1 MRKVKCLIVGAGPA
15 GMTAAIYL
23 KRAGIDFILMD
34 KSAPGGE
41 LLKTSVIENYPG
53 VSEVNGPDLAMKMV
67 NQLKGLDIKPEF
79 AEVLD
84 ITKNGN
90 LFTVKTLKDEIL
102 CDNVILATG
111 RVPNSLKIDGE
122 DRFIGKGI
130 SYCAP
135 CDGSF
140 YKDKVV
146 AIVGGGNTAI
156 TDAIYMASLAKKV
169 YLIVRGEIKASKI
182 LVDRL
187 KDKENV
193 IVIKPAIVKKI
204 IYDEVIKG
212 VLLDNGTEIQLDG
225 IFLAIGG
232 RPMLS
237 FVSSL
242 DLEMDNGYLIVNN
255 KMESSVKGIYGAGDI
270 IKKDYYQIVTATN
283 DGAIA
288 ALTISGKEWL

>member
-212 VLLDNGTEIQLDG
+212 VLLDNGTEIHLDG

-288 ALTISGKEWL
+288 ALTISGKE

>member
-1 MRKVKCLIVGAGPA
+1 MRKVKCVIVGAGPA

-79 AEVLD
+79 DEVLD

-146 AIVGGGNTAI
+146 AIVGGGDTAV
-156 TDAIYMASLAKKV
+156 TDAIYMAGLAKKV

-288 ALTISGKEWL
+288 ALTISGKE

>member
-1 MRKVKCLIVGAGPA
+1 
-15 GMTAAIYL
+15 MTAAIYL

-79 AEVLD
+79 DEVLD

-146 AIVGGGNTAI
+146 AIVGGGDTAV
-156 TDAIYMASLAKKV
+156 TDAIYMAGLAKKV

-288 ALTISGKEWL
+288 ALTISGKE

>member
-79 AEVLD
+79 DEVLD

-288 ALTISGKEWL
+288 ALTISGKE

>member
-288 ALTISGKEWL
+288 ALTISGKE

>member
-1 MRKVKCLIVGAGPA
+1 MRKVKCVIVGAGPA

-79 AEVLD
+79 DEVLD

-288 ALTISGKEWL
+288 ALTISGKE

>member
-1 MRKVKCLIVGAGPA
+1 MRKVKCVIVGAGPA

-79 AEVLD
+79 DEVLD

-122 DRFIGKGI
+122 DRFIGKCI

-146 AIVGGGNTAI
+146 AIVGGGDTAV
-156 TDAIYMASLAKKV
+156 TDAIYMSGLAKKV
-169 YLIVRGEIKASKI
+169 YVLVRNELKASKV
-182 LVDRL
+182 LVQRL
-187 KDKENV
+187 KFKENV
-193 IVIKPAIVKKI
+193 VVIKPVSVSKI
-204 IYDEVIKG
+204 IYDERIKG
-212 VLLDNGTEIQLDG
+212 VVLNNGEEILVDG
-225 IFLAIGG
+225 IFLAICG
-232 RPMLS
+232 RPDLK
-237 FVSSL
+237 FASSL
-242 DLEMDNGYLIVNN
+242 NLDEENGYLIVNS
-255 KMESSVKGIYGAGDI
+255 KMETSVRGIYGAGDI
-270 IKKDYYQIVTATN
+270 IKKDFYQIVTATN
-283 DGAIA
+283 DGAVA
-288 ALTISGKEWL
+288 ALAITGKE

>member
-1 MRKVKCLIVGAGPA
+1 MRKVKCVIVGAGPA

-79 AEVLD
+79 DEVLD

-146 AIVGGGNTAI
+146 AIVGGGDTAV
-156 TDAIYMASLAKKV
+156 TDAIYMAGLAKKV

-204 IYDEVIKG
+204 IKG

-288 ALTISGKEWL
+288 ALTISGKE

>member
-79 AEVLD
+79 DEVLD

-169 YLIVRGEIKASKI
+169 YLIVRGEIKSSKI

-288 ALTISGKEWL
+288 ALTISGKE

>member
-1 MRKVKCLIVGAGPA
+1 
-15 GMTAAIYL
+15 
-23 KRAGIDFILMD
+23 
-34 KSAPGGE
+34 
-41 LLKTSVIENYPG
+41 
-53 VSEVNGPDLAMKMV
+53 MV

-288 ALTISGKEWL
+288 ALTISGKE

>member
-122 DRFIGKGI
+122 DSFIGKGI

-288 ALTISGKEWL
+288 ALTISGKE

>member
-79 AEVLD
+79 DEVLD

-90 LFTVKTLKDEIL
+90 LFTVKTLEDEIL

-237 FVSSL
+237 FVSCL

-288 ALTISGKEWL
+288 ALTISGKE

>member
-1 MRKVKCLIVGAGPA
+1 MRKVKCVIVGVGPA

-288 ALTISGKEWL
+288 ALTISGKE

>member
-1 MRKVKCLIVGAGPA
+1 MREVKCVIVGSGPA

-23 KRAGIDFILMD
+23 KRAGIDFLLLD

-41 LLKTSVIENYPG
+41 LLKTSAIENYPG
-53 VSEVNGPDLAMKMV
+53 FLAVEGPELAMKMV
-67 NQLKGLDIKPEF
+67 KQLNDLGIDIEF
-79 AEVLD
+79 NEVLD
-84 ITKNGN
+84 IKKDKDK
-90 LFTVKTLKDEIL
+90 FIVKTRKDDIL
-102 CDNVILATG
+102 CENVILATG
-111 RVPNSLKIDGE
+111 RVSNKLGLEGE
-122 DRFIGKGI
+122 DKFISRGI
-130 SYCAP
+130 SFCAP

-255 KMESSVKGIYGAGDI
+255 KMESSVKGIYGAGDV

-288 ALTISGKEWL
+288 ALTISGKE

>member
-79 AEVLD
+79 DEVLD

-242 DLEMDNGYLIVNN
+242 DLEMDNGYLIVKN
-255 KMESSVKGIYGAGDI
+255 KMESSVKGIDGAGDI

-288 ALTISGKEWL
+288 ALTISGKE

>member
-1 MRKVKCLIVGAGPA
+1 MRKIKCVIVGAGPA

-79 AEVLD
+79 DEVLD

-288 ALTISGKEWL
+288 ALTISGKE

>member
-79 AEVLD
+79 DEVLD

-122 DRFIGKGI
+122 DSFIGKGI

-288 ALTISGKEWL
+288 ALTISGKE

>member
-1 MRKVKCLIVGAGPA
+1 MRKVKCVIVGVGPA

-79 AEVLD
+79 DEVLD

-288 ALTISGKEWL
+288 ALTISGKE

>member
-79 AEVLD
+79 DEVLD

-111 RVPNSLKIDGE
+111 GVPNSLKIDGE

-288 ALTISGKEWL
+288 ALTISGKE

>member
-1 MRKVKCLIVGAGPA
+1 MRKVKCVIVGAGPA

-79 AEVLD
+79 DEVLD

-146 AIVGGGNTAI
+146 AIVGGGDTAV
-156 TDAIYMASLAKKV
+156 TDAIYMAGLAKKV

-204 IYDEVIKG
+204 IYDEEMKG
-212 VLLDNGTEIQLDG
+212 VLLANGTEIQMDG
-225 IFLAIGG
+225 IFLALGG
-232 RPMLS
+232 RTMLS

-288 ALTISGKEWL
+288 ALTISGKE

>member
-79 AEVLD
+79 DEVLD

-146 AIVGGGNTAI
+146 AIVGGGDTAV
-156 TDAIYMASLAKKV
+156 TDAIYMAGLAKKV
-169 YLIVRGEIKASKI
+169 YVLVRSDLKASKV
-182 LVDRL
+182 LVQRL
-187 KDKENV
+187 KSKENV
-193 IVIKPAIVKKI
+193 VVIKPVSVSKI
-204 IYDEVIKG
+204 IYDERIKG
-212 VLLDNGTEIQLDG
+212 VVLNNEEEILVDG

-232 RPMLS
+232 RPDLK
-237 FVSSL
+237 FASSL
-242 DLEMDNGYLIVNN
+242 NLDEENGYLIVNS
-255 KMESSVKGIYGAGDI
+255 KMETSVRGIYGAGDI
-270 IKKDYYQIVTATN
+270 IKKDFYQIVTATN
-283 DGAIA
+283 DGAVA
-288 ALTISGKEWL
+288 ALAITGKE

>member
-1 MRKVKCLIVGAGPA
+1 MRKVKCVIVGAGPA

-79 AEVLD
+79 NEVLD

-146 AIVGGGNTAI
+146 AIVGGGDTAV
-156 TDAIYMASLAKKV
+156 TDAIYMAGLAKKV

-288 ALTISGKEWL
+288 ALTISGKE

>member
-15 GMTAAIYL
+15 GMTAVIYL

-79 AEVLD
+79 DEVLD

-122 DRFIGKGI
+122 DSFIGKGI

-146 AIVGGGNTAI
+146 AIVGGGDTAV
-156 TDAIYMASLAKKV
+156 TDAIYMAGLAKK
-169 YLIVRGEIKASKI
+169 S
-182 LVDRL
+182 
-187 KDKENV
+187 
-193 IVIKPAIVKKI
+193 
-204 IYDEVIKG
+204 
-212 VLLDNGTEIQLDG
+212 
-225 IFLAIGG
+225 
-232 RPMLS
+232 
-237 FVSSL
+237 VS
-242 DLEMDNGYLIVNN
+242 YC
-255 KMESSVKGIYGAGDI
+255 KR
-270 IKKDYYQIVTATN
+270 
-283 DGAIA
+283 
-288 ALTISGKEWL
+288 

>member
-79 AEVLD
+79 DEVLD

-122 DRFIGKGI
+122 DSFIGKGI

-146 AIVGGGNTAI
+146 AIVGGGDTAV
-156 TDAIYMASLAKKV
+156 TDAIYMAGLAKKV

-288 ALTISGKEWL
+288 ALTISGKE

>member
-1 MRKVKCLIVGAGPA
+1 MRKVKCVIVGAGPA

-34 KSAPGGE
+34 KSAPGGD

-79 AEVLD
+79 DEVLD

-146 AIVGGGNTAI
+146 AIVGGGDTAV
-156 TDAIYMASLAKKV
+156 TDAIYMAGLAKKV

-288 ALTISGKEWL
+288 ALTISGKE

>member
-79 AEVLD
+79 DEVLD

-146 AIVGGGNTAI
+146 AIVGGGDTAV
-156 TDAIYMASLAKKV
+156 TDAIYMAGLAKKV

-288 ALTISGKEWL
+288 ALTISGKE

>member
-79 AEVLD
+79 DEVLD

-122 DRFIGKGI
+122 DSFIGKGI

-146 AIVGGGNTAI
+146 AIVGGGDTAV
-156 TDAIYMASLAKKV
+156 TDAIYMAGLAKKV

-283 DGAIA
+283 DGTIA
-288 ALTISGKEWL
+288 ALTISGKE

>member
-111 RVPNSLKIDGE
+111 GVPNSLKIDGE

-288 ALTISGKEWL
+288 ALTISGKE

>member
-146 AIVGGGNTAI
+146 AIVGGGDTAV
-156 TDAIYMASLAKKV
+156 TDAIYMAGLAKKV

-288 ALTISGKEWL
+288 ALTISGKE

>member
-79 AEVLD
+79 DEVLD

-288 ALTISGKEWL
+288 ALMISGKE

>member
-1 MRKVKCLIVGAGPA
+1 M
-15 GMTAAIYL
+15 
-23 KRAGIDFILMD
+23 
-34 KSAPGGE
+34 
-41 LLKTSVIENYPG
+41 
-53 VSEVNGPDLAMKMV
+53 
-67 NQLKGLDIKPEF
+67 
-79 AEVLD
+79 
-84 ITKNGN
+84 
-90 LFTVKTLKDEIL
+90 
-102 CDNVILATG
+102 
-111 RVPNSLKIDGE
+111 
-122 DRFIGKGI
+122 
-130 SYCAP
+130 
-135 CDGSF
+135 
-140 YKDKVV
+140 
-146 AIVGGGNTAI
+146 
-156 TDAIYMASLAKKV
+156 

-288 ALTISGKEWL
+288 ALTISGKE

>member
-1 MRKVKCLIVGAGPA
+1 MRKVKCVIVGAGPA

-79 AEVLD
+79 DEVLD

-242 DLEMDNGYLIVNN
+242 DLEMDNGYLIVNS
-255 KMESSVKGIYGAGDI
+255 KMETSVRGIYGAGDI

-288 ALTISGKEWL
+288 ALTISGKE

>member
-1 MRKVKCLIVGAGPA
+1 MRKVKCVIVGAGPA

-79 AEVLD
+79 DEVLD

-122 DRFIGKGI
+122 DSFIGKGI

-146 AIVGGGNTAI
+146 AIVGGGDTAV
-156 TDAIYMASLAKKV
+156 TDAIYMAGLAKKV

-288 ALTISGKEWL
+288 ALTISGKE

>member
-53 VSEVNGPDLAMKMV
+53 VSEVNGPDLAMMMV

-79 AEVLD
+79 DEVLD

-146 AIVGGGNTAI
+146 AIVGGGDTAV
-156 TDAIYMASLAKKV
+156 TDAIYMAGLAKKV

-288 ALTISGKEWL
+288 ALTISGKE